1 MAQTNSKFFSVMVV
15 GDNPKAIMEDY
26 NVNKK
31 VEPYVKYK
39 FLQAEKYKD
48 AAIKVSQKLLE
59 DASLAMINPQMKQAL
74 EENVKRLKMLSTFE
88 YYQQLTSGMYY
99 DKDGNALSDKNPN
112 GKWKTAHIGRNFSLP
127 LITKDGKEVYTAKNS
142 DIDWERMH
150 LANQEVY
157 RAAWEIVVEGRE
169 PQDENEKKI
178 YESMKDKDVYFSNFP
193 DKESYVNYSTA
204 YWNFAYV
211 DAESGWLDINET
223 DEYNWIN
230 NFYQRFVSRLR
241 PDDTISIYECTINS
255 DDDD

>member
-1 MAQTNSKFFSVMVV
+1 
-15 GDNPKAIMEDY
+15 
-26 NVNKK
+26 
-31 VEPYVKYK
+31 
-39 FLQAEKYKD
+39 
-48 AAIKVSQKLLE
+48 
-59 DASLAMINPQMKQAL
+59 
-74 EENVKRLKMLSTFE
+74 
-88 YYQQLTSGMYY
+88 
-99 DKDGNALSDKNPN
+99 
-112 GKWKTAHIGRNFSLP
+112 
-127 LITKDGKEVYTAKNS
+127 
-142 DIDWERMH
+142 MH

-178 YESMKDKDVYFSNFP
+178 YESMKDKDVYFSKFP

-211 DAESGWLDINET
+211 DAESGWIDINET